1 MSERGG
7 MGGRRNG
14 RRGSGM
20 GWEGLVWL
28 VGGGGGESKVCRNKG
43 VAEGALG
50 FREVE
55 EGTKRN
61 SSH

>member
-28 VGGGGGESKVCRNKG
+28 VGGGERVESVQKQRGGRG
-43 VAEGALG
+43 GI
-50 FREVE
+50 RI
-55 EGTKRN
+55 
-61 SSH
+61 